1 MRTRSLVSKHV
12 QTQKH
17 LFSLKPNQ
25 LKNSLF
31 YSFKFASIISPGS
44 IKNMTLVNR
53 SSSRGSSNSL
63 YVKQSYVMLTWMAYI
78 REVQVKQ
85 KRKTDESD
93 SEELQPSFFVFPCNR
108 SKLTFLKAPMAHK
121 TFSQEQFLTKTY
133 TLSISF
139 NSDFRHNSTV
149 VGVNNS
155 MFLALSLRQDNLP
168 FESNLMFLKKMKMSL
183 SCSDPLYMTIR

>member
-1 MRTRSLVSKHV
+1 MRTRSLISKHT

-17 LFSLKPNQ
+17 LLNLKPSK

-53 SSSRGSSNSL
+53 ASSRTSNNSL

-85 KRKTDESD
+85 KRKSDESD
-93 SEELQPSFFVFPCNR
+93 SDELQPSFFVFPCNR
-108 SKLTFLKAPMAHK
+108 SRLTFLKAPMAHK

-139 NSDFRHNSTV
+139 NNNFRHNSV
-149 VGVNNS
+149 VGGVNNS
-155 MFLALSLRQDNLP
+155 MFLALSLRQNNLP
-168 FESNLMFLKKMKMSL
+168 FESNLMFLKKLKMSL
-183 SCSDPLYMTIR
+183 TCSDSGYMTIR